1 MSHRNN
7 TSTMIEKG
15 QLLLVS
21 SLVSSRQLAILVLV
35 LVLLITNGGAG

>member
-1 MSHRNN
+1 MSHRNSA
-7 TSTMIEKG
+7 STMIGKG
-15 QLLLVS
+15 QLLLVA

>member
-1 MSHRNN
+1 MSHRNSAN
-7 TSTMIEKG
+7 SMIEKG

-21 SLVSSRQLAILVLV
+21 SLVNSRQLAILVLV

>member
-1 MSHRNN
+1 MSQRNS

-15 QLLLVS
+15 QLQLVS

>member
-1 MSHRNN
+1 MSQRNS

>member
-1 MSHRNN
+1 MSHRNSA
-7 TSTMIEKG
+7 TRLIEKS

>member
-1 MSHRNN
+1 MSHRNS

-21 SLVSSRQLAILVLV
+21 SLVSSRQLVILVLV
-35 LVLLITNGGAG
+35 LVLLMTNGGAG

>member
-1 MSHRNN
+1 MSQRNSA
-7 TSTMIEKG
+7 STMIEKG

-21 SLVSSRQLAILVLV
+21 SLVSSRQMAILVLV

>member
-1 MSHRNN
+1 MSHRNSAN
-7 TSTMIEKG
+7 TMIEKG
-15 QLLLVS
+15 QLLLVY

>member
-1 MSHRNN
+1 MSQRNS

-35 LVLLITNGGAG
+35 LVLLIINGGAG